1 MIQINLLG
9 LPKPK
14 KGKRASS
21 AASVPGEGPN
31 PFILMVIA
39 ILISGGVVAF
49 MLWKVNGEKA
59 RIDRDMA
66 IAQRESQQ
74 LADAKVKADQMDAQR
89 KLFEQRLKVI
99 EDLRAKQSG
108 PVDLLT
114 MLGDTVNNT
123 EGVWLETMK
132 EDGTRVN
139 LVGTALSVQQVAN
152 LMKNLQS
159 TGYFRSVEMKE
170 TAQND
175 QIKDMQAFAF
185 TLTCE
190 KADKSQ
196 PGPAPAGPGAAQQQQ
211 KKL

>member
-49 MLWKVNGEKA
+49 MLWKVNGEKG
-59 RIDRDMA
+59 RIDREMA

-139 LVGTALSVQQVAN
+139 L
-152 LMKNLQS
+152 QS